1 MALIN
6 IEKNID
12 IGKLF
17 KKAKDAIDSKK
28 ESKEEK
34 KDSK

>member
-6 IEKNID
+6 IEKNVD
-12 IGKLF
+12 LGNLF
-17 KKAKDAIDSKK
+17 KKAKDAINEKIDSKK
-28 ESKEEK
+28 EE

>member
-1 MALIN
+1 MALFN
-6 IEKNID
+6 VEKSID
-12 IGKLF
+12 VGKLF

-28 ESKEEK
+28 DSKEEE

>member
-12 IGKLF
+12 LGKLF
-17 KKAKDAIDSKK
+17 KKAKDAIDSKIEAKKEEK
-28 ESKEEK
+28 ESK
-34 KDSK
+34 